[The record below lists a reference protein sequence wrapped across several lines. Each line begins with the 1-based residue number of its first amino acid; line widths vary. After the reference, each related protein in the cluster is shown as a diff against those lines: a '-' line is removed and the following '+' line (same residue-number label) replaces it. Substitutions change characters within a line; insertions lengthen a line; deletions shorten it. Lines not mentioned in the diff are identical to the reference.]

1 MNNNFPSLTL
11 ALLILAT
18 IMPYNAIAQTRL
30 GLHVTQEELNI
41 WKQRAQNGPYK
52 STGDVRTNS
61 PGDWTRIV
69 NNKNSFLSNPSA
81 QRWAGQTVNSCAQP
95 WAPEPGQ
102 GTGYLIV
109 DAGFYYLVADT
120 AADRE
125 SVRVAVRNEL
135 LAQTATAGTD
145 FSNRTRWCQN
155 SPYGPVTDEGTT
167 ISNWLTRLLFAYDYI
182 RPSLTATERSTI
194 DTWFL
199 NAGTYLAQIMDR
211 WLTSSKFPGRNS
223 DNYSNPTDVGVGGAD
238 FFKTHYGGY
247 QSDGWHRIMVKS
259 WRRTDSSQRI
269 DRNHAQQLLILKTR
283 ASVIAKSGSSTPYSR
298 MGQSAKRT
306 EA

>member
-1 MNNNFPSLTL
+1 M
-11 ALLILAT
+11 
-18 IMPYNAIAQTRL
+18 
-30 GLHVTQEELNI
+30 
-41 WKQRAQNGPYK
+41 
-52 STGDVRTNS
+52 
-61 PGDWTRIV
+61 
-69 NNKNSFLSNPSA
+69 
-81 QRWAGQTVNSCAQP
+81 
-95 WAPEPGQ
+95 
-102 GTGYLIV
+102 IV

-247 QSDGWHRIMVKS
+247 QSTVGPNHGQIVAP
-259 WRRTDSSQRI
+259 
-269 DRNHAQQLLILKTR
+269 DRFE
-283 ASVIAKSGSSTPYSR
+283 
-298 MGQSAKRT
+298 SAH
-306 EA
+306 